1 MTRRGKSHAG
11 KKEFT
16 VKCGERLGSEN
27 MCGEEVGGERP
38 PHPKIGKFL
47 CGEGL
52 ALGAILNQLGFKL
65 VNPTYCDEAFSASI
79 H

>member
-16 VKCGERLGSEN
+16 IKCGERLGSEN

-38 PHPKIGKFL
+38 PHQKNSRIKTDFKSRCYKTL
-47 CGEGL
+47 
-52 ALGAILNQLGFKL
+52 ILF
-65 VNPTYCDEAFSASI
+65 